1 MHLFWER
8 YALVNVLLWPMT
20 AIACFIVLMVAEAQ
34 IYCFYK
40 IIIFFYWRINF
51 MTGYTVLAGA
61 LIFFGLFIY
70 ATWFGTSI
78 KIENQ
83 KNEGPSIKINPYDNI
98 PISRKFIDKKNK
110 QIGMFDL
117 GNHILIIG
125 MILSLIFVLI
135 NVD

>member
-1 MHLFWER
+1 MD
-8 YALVNVLLWPMT
+8 
-20 AIACFIVLMVAEAQ
+20 
-34 IYCFYK
+34 
-40 IIIFFYWRINF
+40 
-51 MTGYTVLAGA
+51 GYTVLYGA
-61 LIFFGLFIY
+61 LIFFALFIY
-70 ATWFGTSI
+70 VTWFGTSI

-83 KNEGPSIKINPYDNI
+83 KNESPSIKINPYDNL

-125 MILSLIFVLI
+125 MIISLIFVLI